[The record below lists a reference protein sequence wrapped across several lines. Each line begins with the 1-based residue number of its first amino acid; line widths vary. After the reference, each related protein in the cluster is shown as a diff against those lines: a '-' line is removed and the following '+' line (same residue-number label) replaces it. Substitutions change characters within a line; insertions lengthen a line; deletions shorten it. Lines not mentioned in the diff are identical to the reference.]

1 MSAGDNIDDII
12 IVTAPLPNVLITQ
25 AQPTAIGVK
34 GEKGDTGEAGP
45 MGPVGPAGKDGVAGL
60 NGLNGVDGL
69 NGRDGVDGRAGDV
82 GPAGADG
89 AKGDRGA
96 DGVAG
101 AKGDRGEPG
110 ADGARGV
117 DGQTGSK
124 GDTGAVGPIGP
135 VGPQGDRGLP
145 GADGSQ
151 GIAGINGR
159 DGRDGIQ
166 GLTGSKGDQGETGPT
181 GAKGEKGD
189 TGTAGA
195 KGDAGADGATGAA
208 GADGLP
214 GAKGDK
220 GDKGDTGL
228 QGIQGIQGVK
238 GDTGATGAK
247 GDTGAAGATG
257 SASNGLPTGGTSGQI
272 LTKTASTDF
281 TSAWQTKTFLAVA
294 GSGRELQY
302 KNGNALAAASKVA
315 INTDGN
321 LFLAGDAVLRQA
333 SIANR
338 TFVSVSDQY
347 SLSTEY
353 PLGISQ
359 AFSTQ
364 RQWQAH
370 GDTLSIATKAWDA
383 TYAGTA
389 TPVQMASGAG
399 LNEPQIS
406 YDTAASAGSVAGM
419 VCTSPIIKNTAD
431 NLSGFFVTLR
441 LRIPAWTAGQRW
453 FVGLS
458 TDSSTPVDADPSTM
472 TNFQGFGVN
481 SADTGLQ
488 YMHRT
493 TGAVTKTALNMP
505 AAVDGNFY
513 TFMFFMPSSSG
524 NMSASVRNGT
534 FNMLNATTAL
544 PAGRYFLKAY
554 MGTGAVATK
563 ASISL
568 SRGYI
573 EHIYSVY

>member
-34 GEKGDTGEAGP
+34 GEKGDPGEAGP
-45 MGPVGPAGKDGVAGL
+45 TGPVGPAGKDGVDGL

-69 NGRDGVDGRAGDV
+69 NGRDGVDGRVGDV

-110 ADGARGV
+110 SDGERGV

-135 VGPQGDRGLP
+135 VGPQGDRGLT

-151 GIAGINGR
+151 GVAGANGR
-159 DGRDGIQ
+159 DGRDGFQ
-166 GLTGSKGDQGETGPT
+166 GPTGSKGDQGETG
-181 GAKGEKGD
+181 
-189 TGTAGA
+189 A
-195 KGDAGADGATGAA
+195 KGDRGTDGVAGTKGADGATGATGAA

-247 GDTGAAGATG
+247 GDTGATGATG

-302 KNGNALAAASKVA
+302 KNGNALAAASKVSVH
-315 INTDGN
+315 TDGN
-321 LFLAGDAVLRQA
+321 LIFGGDSVVRSANIAGRSFISA
-333 SIANR
+333 SD
-338 TFVSVSDQY
+338 SY
-347 SLSTEY
+347 SLATEN
-353 PLGISQ
+353 PLGISP

-364 RQWQAH
+364 REWQAH
-370 GDTLSIATKAWDA
+370 GDTLNISSKAWDA
-383 TYAGTA
+383 TYTGTA
-389 TPVQMASGAG
+389 TPVQMASGAA

-406 YDTAASAGSVAGM
+406 YETAASAGSVAGM
-419 VCTSPIIKNTAD
+419 VCANPVIKNTAD
-431 NLSGFFVTLR
+431 NISGFFVTLR

-453 FVGLS
+453 FVGLT
-458 TDSSTPVDADPSTM
+458 TDGSAPTDVDPSTL
-472 TNFQGFGVN
+472 TNFIGFGVN
-481 SADTGLQ
+481 SADTSLQ
-488 YMHRT
+488 YMTRA
-493 TGAVTKTALNMP
+493 TGALTKTDIVMPPALS
-505 AAVDGNFY
+505 GNFY
-513 TFMFFMPSSSG
+513 TFMFHLPSVAG
-524 NMSASVRNGT
+524 NINAIVRNGPY
-534 FNMLNATTAL
+534 NMGNATTSL
-544 PAGRYFLKAY
+544 PAGRYYLKAY
-554 MGTGAVATK
+554 MSTGATTTK
-563 ASISL
+563 AAISF

-573 EHIYSVY
+573 EHVYSVY